1 MAPGDVLL
9 AVVSWVHL
17 LAAVVWVGGGLF
29 YLLALRPALR
39 SQALGPPGGAFT
51 RAVAERFRAAV
62 DLSIL
67 ILLVTGVVLTFQRL
81 TAPEASA
88 AYGLVL
94 ALKIA
99 LSVAMFGLAYWLG
112 RLGEVERLLGVR
124 SAARAAPGRS
134 GPWRPSAATATVI
147 LGAAILL
154 LAELL
159 RVLFR

>member
-1 MAPGDVLL
+1 MAPGDVVL
-9 AVVSWVHL
+9 ALVSWAHL
-17 LAAVVWVGGGLF
+17 LAAVVWLGGGLF

-39 SQALGPPGGAFT
+39 SLELGAPGGAFT
-51 RAVAERFRAAV
+51 RALAERFRAAV
-62 DLSIL
+62 ELSIL
-67 ILLVTGVVLTFQRL
+67 VLLVTGVVLTFQRL
-81 TAPEASA
+81 TAPQATV

-124 SAARAAPGRS
+124 STARAGPGRS
-134 GPWRPSAATATVI
+134 GPWRPSVAAATVI
-147 LGAAILL
+147 LGATILL